1 MKEFRLHRKII
12 MKNAL
17 LPIAAVIFAAQL
29 ATPVRAQTP
38 AKAEVPP
45 PPKMEKLEEGPTEK
59 NLSVGKP
66 EQKNKI
72 VEKKNN
78 AGKVTEVEVKSGK
91 SSYTLKA
98 DPQAGNAQPGTVQG
112 QGNRAA
118 QWTLLEFGG
127 KKEAKEAPEP
137 LPVLP
142 PAPVKAAPASAAAK
156 K

>member
-1 MKEFRLHRKII
+1 MNKSLSSVI
-12 MKNAL
+12 
-17 LPIAAVIFAAQL
+17 AVIFSAQL
-29 ATPVRAQTP
+29 AIPALAQTP

-59 NLSVGKP
+59 SLSVGKP
-66 EQKNKI
+66 EQKNKV

-118 QWTLLEFGG
+118 QWKLLEFGG
-127 KKEAKEAPEP
+127 KKEVKEAPEP

-142 PAPVKAAPASAAAK
+142 PAPVKAAPASAVAK
-156 K
+156 